1 MGTIKVTGKGQLSL
15 RPDTVVIDM
24 SLTRSEKDYE
34 TAVKKSTEQ
43 TREVREAFEELG
55 FKKEDVKT
63 GHFSIDPEYESYQE
77 KNIWKTRFKGYIAR
91 QGLKVRFERDGEKL
105 GKVLYAVAHLKSE
118 PTFNISYTVKD
129 TEAAK
134 NELLKKA
141 VEDSRVKAG
150 VLAEAAGVQLGEID
164 NIDYSWGMIDIVT
177 RPVNN
182 LAMPRMMK
190 NAAVADEAAAYN
202 IDVEPDNIEIDDNV
216 TIVWN
221 IK

>member
-1 MGTIKVTGKGQLSL
+1 MGTIKVTGRGRMSL

-24 SLTRSEKDYE
+24 SLTRSEKEYE
-34 TAVKKSTEQ
+34 AAVKKSTEQ
-43 TREVREAFEELG
+43 TKEVRKAFEELG

-91 QGLKVRFERDGEKL
+91 QTLKVRFERDTDKL
-105 GKVLYAVAHLKSE
+105 GQVLYAVAHLKSE

-141 VEDSRVKAG
+141 VEDSRIKAE
-150 VLAEAAGVQLGEID
+150 VLADAAGVKLGEIE
-164 NIDYSWGMIDIVT
+164 NIDYSWGTIDIVT

-190 NAAVADEAAAYN
+190 AASAAEEAAAYN
-202 IDVEPDNIEIDDNV
+202 VDVEPENIEIDDTV
-216 TIVWN
+216 TVIWN